1 MHWYRSYGMGWM
13 GYGLM
18 GIVMIVL
25 FFGSVAAL
33 ILLSRRIRTGMSDG
47 SAESILSERLAEGQ
61 IDRDEYE
68 RLSGLLRAR

>member
-1 MHWYRSYGMGWM
+1 MGWM

-33 ILLSRRIRTGMSDG
+33 ILLSRRIRNEMSDG
-47 SAESILSERLAEGQ
+47 SAGVILSERLAKGE